1 MYQITVT
8 NKFGEVFLKT
18 KPIIR
23 EEIPGLLGIID
34 SPEMF
39 GSSDFEVTIQRITG
53 GILQ

>member
-1 MYQITVT
+1 MYQITVK
-8 NKFGEVFLKT
+8 NKLGEVFLKT

-23 EEIPGLLGIID
+23 EEIPGLLSIID
-34 SPEMF
+34 SPGMF